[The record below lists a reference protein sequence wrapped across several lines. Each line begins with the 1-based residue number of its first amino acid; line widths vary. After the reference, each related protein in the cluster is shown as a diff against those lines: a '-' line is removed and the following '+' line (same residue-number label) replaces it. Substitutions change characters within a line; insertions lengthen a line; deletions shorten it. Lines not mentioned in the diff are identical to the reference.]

1 MQHFW
6 CTRRHVILTLN
17 VLLSDAHFSMLWQFI
32 KNGTAFMSNHCRTLF
47 ERHSTFMSGA
57 VSDFFSPQVKLIK
70 KPQPHSDNKY
80 LNHPK
85 SQGKKK

>member
-1 MQHFW
+1 
-6 CTRRHVILTLN
+6 
-17 VLLSDAHFSMLWQFI
+17 
-32 KNGTAFMSNHCRTLF
+32 
-47 ERHSTFMSGA
+47 MSGA

-80 LNHPK
+80 LNYPK